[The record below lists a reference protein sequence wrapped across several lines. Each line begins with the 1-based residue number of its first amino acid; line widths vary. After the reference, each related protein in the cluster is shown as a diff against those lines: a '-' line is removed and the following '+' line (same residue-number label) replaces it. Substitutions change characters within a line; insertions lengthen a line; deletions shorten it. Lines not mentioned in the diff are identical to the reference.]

1 MYVGPSL
8 DHLIRS
14 QQQRRRDGEADGL
27 GRLEVDDQL
36 ELRRLLDREIPR
48 LRALEDLV
56 DEESRAPEEI
66 RVVRAVTDE
75 STSLDP
81 LLRPDDTGQAVCE
94 GEIGDPL
101 ATGKK
106 R

>member
-1 MYVGPSL
+1 MSGCSIN
-8 DHLIRS
+8 DLIRLS
-14 QQQRRRDGEADGL
+14 QQRLRDREAEGF
-27 GRLEVDDQL
+27 GGLEVDDQL

-81 LLRPDDTGQAVCE
+81 LLRPDDTRQPVCE
-94 GEIGDPL
+94 GEISDPVSS
-101 ATGKK
+101 G
-106 R
+106 